1 MRRGFRNA
9 LLGMAVAAMAVATA
23 GSANA
28 AMIMIVNGTRVA
40 MVSLQSKPS
49 QAPKWSMDLLNRR
62 ALGIGRGVLVN
73 LPNGQ
78 SCNYDFFAMFY
89 DGHKVQK
96 KNINVCKR
104 GPVTI
109 TDI

>member
-1 MRRGFRNA
+1 MKPKLRRA
-9 LLGMAVAAMAVATA
+9 LLGIAVAAGTLVTVSDAD
-23 GSANA
+23 A
-28 AMIMIVNGTRVA
+28 AMIMIVNGTRVP
-40 MVSLQSKPS
+40 MVSLQSKPTQS
-49 QAPKWSMDLLNRR
+49 PKWSLDLLNRR
-62 ALGIGRGVLVN
+62 ALGIGRAVLVN

-78 SCNYDFFAMFY
+78 SCSYDFFAMFY

>member
-1 MRRGFRNA
+1 MNRGIHRI
-9 LLGMAVAAMAVATA
+9 LLGVAVAGSVLLAA

-28 AMIMIVNGTRVA
+28 AMIMVVNGTRVA
-40 MVSLQSKPS
+40 MVSLQSKPAQS
-49 QAPKWSMDLLNRR
+49 PKWSMDLLNRR
-62 ALGIGRGVLVN
+62 ALGIGRAVVVN

-78 SCNYDFFAMFY
+78 SCSYDFFAMFY

>member
-1 MRRGFRNA
+1 MKTGIRRYLLGLAVAGTA
-9 LLGMAVAAMAVATA
+9 LLTA

-28 AMIMIVNGTRVA
+28 AMVMVVNGTRVA
-40 MVSLQSKPS
+40 MVSLQSKPAQS
-49 QAPKWSMDLLNRR
+49 PKWSMDLLNRR
-62 ALGIGRGVLVN
+62 ALGIGRAVVVN